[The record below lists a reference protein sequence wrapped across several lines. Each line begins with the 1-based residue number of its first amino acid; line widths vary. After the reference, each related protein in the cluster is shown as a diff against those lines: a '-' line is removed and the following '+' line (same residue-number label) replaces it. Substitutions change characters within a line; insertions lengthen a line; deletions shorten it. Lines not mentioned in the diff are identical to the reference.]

1 MNKNPYTVLGVS
13 ENATDAEIKKAYRE
27 LAKKYHPDNY
37 QDSPLAD
44 VASEKMKE
52 VNEAYD
58 EIQKLRREGK
68 RYNAYGN
75 SNSYNSGSYGAGG
88 YGGRYNN
95 YANGYT
101 HTNYPDVRNYINA
114 GRLDDAQTILNGVPV
129 ERRDAEWYFLSGMID
144 YRRGWTD
151 RAYNNF
157 RVACEKDPQNPEF
170 RQAFNM
176 CNQQR
181 AYSGTQYQQTHGG
194 GCSTCDICQGLL
206 CADCCCECMGGDCIR
221 CC

>member
-13 ENATDAEIKKAYRE
+13 ENATDEEIKKAYRE

-58 EIQKLRREGK
+58 EIQKLRREGR
-68 RYNAYGN
+68 RYNA
-75 SNSYNSGSYGAGG
+75 GG
-88 YGGRYNN
+88 YSSNPYGSNAYGGYN
-95 YANGYT
+95 YSGAHTGYT
-101 HTNYPDVRNYINA
+101 HTNYPDVRNLIQS
-114 GRLDDAQTILNGVPV
+114 GRLDDAQTILNGVPAAK
-129 ERRDAEWYFLSGMID
+129 RDAEWYFLSGMID

-151 RAYNNF
+151 KAFNNF
-157 RVACEKDPQNPEF
+157 KTACDMDPQNNEF

-176 CNQQR
+176 CNRQR
-181 AYSGTQYQQTHGG
+181 QYSGTQYQTVSGG
-194 GCSTCDICQGLL
+194 GCSTCDICSGLL
-206 CADCCCECMGGDCIR
+206 CLDCCCECMGGDCIR

>member
-68 RYNAYGN
+68 RYTAYGN
-75 SNSYNSGSYGAGG
+75 NTYGTGGYNTYSGSSA
-88 YGGRYNN
+88 
-95 YANGYT
+95 GYT
-101 HTNYPDVRNYINA
+101 HTNYPDVRNYIQS

-129 ERRDAEWYFLSGMID
+129 EKRDAEWYFLSGMID
-144 YRRGWTD
+144 YRRGWVD
-151 RAYNNF
+151 RAFNNF
-157 RVACEKDPQNPEF
+157 KTACDMDPQNNEF

-176 CNQQR
+176 CNRQR
-181 AYSGTQYQQTHGG
+181 QYSGTQYQQTRGG
-194 GCSTCDICQGLL
+194 GCSGCDVCSGLL
-206 CADCCCECMGGDCIR
+206 CADCCCECMGGDFIR

>member
-1 MNKNPYTVLGVS
+1 MNKNPYSVLGIS

-68 RYNAYGN
+68 RYNAYGGAN
-75 SNSYNSGSYGAGG
+75 YGNT
-88 YGGRYNN
+88 YS
-95 YANGYT
+95 YANAAYT
-101 HTNYPDVRNYINA
+101 HTNYPDVRNYIQN
-114 GRLDDAQTILNGVPV
+114 GRLDDAQTILNGVPA
-129 ERRDAEWYFLSGMID
+129 EKRDAEWYFLSGMID

-151 RAYNNF
+151 RAFNNF
-157 RVACEKDPQNPEF
+157 KTACDMEPQNNEF

-176 CNQQR
+176 CNRQR
-181 AYSGTQYQQTHGG
+181 AYSNQQSTRTQGN
-194 GCSTCDICQGLL
+194 GCSTCDICSGLL

>member
-58 EIQKLRREGK
+58 EIQRLRREGR
-68 RYNAYGN
+68 RYSSAGNAG
-75 SNSYNSGSYGAGG
+75 GAGYSYSG
-88 YGGRYNN
+88 TS
-95 YANGYT
+95 YT
-101 HTNYPDVRNYINA
+101 HTNYPDVRNYIQS
-114 GRLDDAQTILNGVPV
+114 GRFDDAQTILNGVPADK
-129 ERRDAEWYFLSGMID
+129 RDAEWYFLSGMID
-144 YRRGWTD
+144 YRTGWTD
-151 RAYNNF
+151 RAYTNF
-157 RVACEKDPQNPEF
+157 KTACDMDPQNNEF
-170 RQAFNM
+170 RYAFN
-176 CNQQR
+176 NVKGQR
-181 AYSGTQYQQTHGG
+181 AYSSQQYNTGHGC
-194 GCSTCDICQGLL
+194 GCSSCDICSGIL

>member
-1 MNKNPYTVLGVS
+1 MSKNPYTVLGVN
-13 ENATDAEIKKAYRE
+13 ENATDAEVKKAYRE

-37 QDSPLAD
+37 HDSPLAD

-68 RYNAYGN
+68 RYADT
-75 SNSYNSGSYGAGG
+75 GAGG
-88 YGGRYNN
+88 YGAYSGS
-95 YANGYT
+95 YAGYT
-101 HTNYPDVRNYINA
+101 HTNYPDVRKLIQT

-129 ERRDAEWYFLSGMID
+129 EKRDAEWYFLSGMID
-144 YRRGWTD
+144 YRRGWAD
-151 RAYNNF
+151 RAFTNF
-157 RVACEKDPQNPEF
+157 KTACDMDPSNTEF

-176 CNQQR
+176 CNRQR
-181 AYSGTQYQQTHGG
+181 SYSSAQYQTNTGA
-194 GCSTCDICQGLL
+194 GCSFCDICSGIL

>member
-1 MNKNPYTVLGVS
+1 MDKNPYIVLGVS

-37 QDSPLAD
+37 HDSPLAD

-68 RYNAYGN
+68 TYG
-75 SNSYNSGSYGAGG
+75 SASAGG
-88 YGGRYNN
+88 FSGYNP
-95 YANGYT
+95 YSSSGYT
-101 HTNYPDVRNYINA
+101 HTDYPDVRRLIRA
-114 GRLDDAQTILNGVPV
+114 GRLNDAQTVLSGVPV
-129 ERRDAEWYFLSGMID
+129 EKRGAEWYFLFGLID

-151 RAYNNF
+151 SAYSNF
-157 RVACEKDPQNPEF
+157 QTACEKDPQNNEY
-170 RQAFNM
+170 RQALNM
-176 CNQQR
+176 CNRQR
-181 AYSGTQYQQTHGG
+181 SYTGGYQTTGAS
-194 GCSTCDICQGLL
+194 GCSACDICSGIL
-206 CADCCCECMGGDCIR
+206 CVDCCCECMGGDCIR

>member
-1 MNKNPYTVLGVS
+1 MNKNPYTVLGVA

-37 QDSPLAD
+37 QDSPLSD

-58 EIQKLRREGK
+58 EIQKLRREGR
-68 RYNAYGN
+68 RYNSYG
-75 SNSYNSGSYGAGG
+75 SNSGYNTYSGGTA
-88 YGGRYNN
+88 
-95 YANGYT
+95 YT
-101 HTNYPDVRNYINA
+101 HTNYPDVRSYIQS
-114 GRLDDAQTILNGVPV
+114 GRYSDAQTVLNGVPA
-129 ERRDAEWYFLSGMID
+129 EKRDAEWYFLSGMID
-144 YRRGWTD
+144 YKNGWTD
-151 RAYNNF
+151 RAYQNF
-157 RVACEKDPQNPEF
+157 KTACDMDPQNNEF

-176 CNQQR
+176 CNRQR
-181 AYSGTQYQQTHGG
+181 AYGSEQYNSSQGC
-194 GCSTCDICQGLL
+194 GCSSCDICTGIL

>member
-58 EIQKLRREGK
+58 EIQKLRREGR
-68 RYNAYGN
+68 RYNAYGTN
-75 SNSYNSGSYGAGG
+75 GYNTYSGGTA
-88 YGGRYNN
+88 
-95 YANGYT
+95 YT
-101 HTNYPDVRNYINA
+101 HTNYPDVRNYIQS
-114 GRLDDAQTILNGVPV
+114 GRLDDAQTLLNGVPV
-129 ERRDAEWYFLSGMID
+129 EKRDAEWYFLSGMID
-144 YRRGWTD
+144 YRHGWTD

-157 RVACEKDPQNPEF
+157 TTACDMEPQNNEF

-176 CNQQR
+176 CNRQR
-181 AYSGTQYQQTHGG
+181 AYSGQQNTSSHGC
-194 GCSTCDICQGLL
+194 GCSCCDVCTGIL
-206 CADCCCECMGGDCIR
+206 CADCCCECMGRDCIR

>member
-13 ENATDAEIKKAYRE
+13 ESATDAEIKKAYRE

-75 SNSYNSGSYGAGG
+75 SNTYGGGYAGG
-88 YGGRYNN
+88 YNN

-151 RAYNNF
+151 RAFNNF

-206 CADCCCECMGGDCIR
+206 CLDCCCECMGGDCIS

>member
-58 EIQKLRREGK
+58 EIQRLRREG
-68 RYNAYGN
+68 RQYNAYGN
-75 SNSYNSGSYGAGG
+75 AGG
-88 YGGRYNN
+88 YNTYSNART
-95 YANGYT
+95 GYT
-101 HTNYPDVRNYINA
+101 HTNYPDVRSYIQS

-129 ERRDAEWYFLSGMID
+129 EKRDAEWYFLSGMID

-151 RAYNNF
+151 RAYTNF
-157 RVACEKDPQNPEF
+157 KTACDMEPQNNEF

-176 CNQQR
+176 CNRQR
-181 AYSGTQYQQTHGG
+181 QYSNTQYQTTRGG
-194 GCSTCDICQGLL
+194 GCSGCDVCSGLL

>member
-58 EIQKLRREGK
+58 EIQKLRREGR
-68 RYNAYGN
+68 RYTAYGN
-75 SNSYNSGSYGAGG
+75 STGQNTYNTYSAG
-88 YGGRYNN
+88 N
-95 YANGYT
+95 AYT
-101 HTNYPDVRNYINA
+101 HTNYPDVRNYINS
-114 GRLDDAQTILNGVPV
+114 GRLDDARTILNGVPV
-129 ERRDAEWYFLSGMID
+129 DKRDAEWYFLSGMID
-144 YRRGWTD
+144 YRFGWTD

-157 RVACEKDPQNPEF
+157 KTACDMEPDYNEF

-176 CNQQR
+176 CKAQR
-181 AYSGTQYQQTHGG
+181 SYSGPTPVATHGC
-194 GCSTCDICQGLL
+194 GCSACDICSGLL

>member
-58 EIQKLRREGK
+58 EIQRLRREG
-68 RYNAYGN
+68 RQYNAYGN
-75 SNSYNSGSYGAGG
+75 AGG
-88 YGGRYNN
+88 YNTYSNART
-95 YANGYT
+95 GYT
-101 HTNYPDVRNYINA
+101 HTNYPDVRSYIQN

-129 ERRDAEWYFLSGMID
+129 EKRDAEWYFLSGMID

-151 RAYNNF
+151 RAYTNF
-157 RVACEKDPQNPEF
+157 KTACDMEPQNNEF

-176 CNQQR
+176 CNRQR
-181 AYSGTQYQQTHGG
+181 QYSNTQYQTTRGG
-194 GCSTCDICQGLL
+194 GCSGCDVCSGLL

>member
-1 MNKNPYTVLGVS
+1 MNKNPYTVLGVN

-37 QDSPLAD
+37 HDSPLAD

-58 EIQKLRREGK
+58 EIQKLRREGR
-68 RYNAYGN
+68 RYSASGNAA
-75 SNSYNSGSYGAGG
+75 YGAGG
-88 YGGRYNN
+88 YNN
-95 YANGYT
+95 YQSAGYT
-101 HTNYPDVRNYINA
+101 HTNYPDVRSYIQS
-114 GRLDDAQTILNGVPV
+114 GRLDDAQTLLNGVPA
-129 ERRDAEWYFLSGMID
+129 EKRDAEWYFLSGMID

-151 RAYNNF
+151 RAYTNF
-157 RVACEKDPQNPEF
+157 KTAHDMEPGNVEF
-170 RQAFNM
+170 AQAYNM
-176 CNQQR
+176 CNRQR
-181 AYSGTQYQQTHGG
+181 AYSGTQYQHQSQGC
-194 GCSTCDICQGLL
+194 GCSSCDICTGIL